1 MVGDDECTPWSEWT
15 ECSKTCGHG
24 THSRTRKCSNP
35 GPNIERKDCPRNEK
49 QDKSCADNTCGK
61 YNSLEKYFVKFIHY
75 KAYYRYFGT
84 LSKYSELDC
93 SLKSCYGAKP
103 NHVCCDTCNDVRQ
116 AYYDKGWF
124 FGTSN
129 FAQCAGKYFWII

>member
-61 YNSLEKYFVKFIHY
+61 YNSLEKYFVKLLLQGLLSLFWYII
-75 KAYYRYFGT
+75 KIFRARLQLEKLLWRETESCMLRYMQR
-84 LSKYSELDC
+84 C
-93 SLKSCYGAKP
+93 SSSIL
-103 NHVCCDTCNDVRQ
+103 
-116 AYYDKGWF
+116 
-124 FGTSN
+124 
-129 FAQCAGKYFWII
+129 

>member
-61 YNSLEKYFVKFIHY
+61 YNSLEKYFVKLYITRLIIVILVHY
-75 KAYYRYFGT
+75 QNIQ
-84 LSKYSELDC
+84 S
-93 SLKSCYGAKP
+93 
-103 NHVCCDTCNDVRQ
+103 
-116 AYYDKGWF
+116 
-124 FGTSN
+124 
-129 FAQCAGKYFWII
+129 

>member
-49 QDKSCADNTCGK
+49 KDKSCADNTCGK
-61 YNSLEKYFVKFIHY
+61 YNSLEKYFVQLLLDVGSIRKYNFDIKKFC
-75 KAYYRYFGT
+75 F
-84 LSKYSELDC
+84 D
-93 SLKSCYGAKP
+93 
-103 NHVCCDTCNDVRQ
+103 
-116 AYYDKGWF
+116 W
-124 FGTSN
+124 
-129 FAQCAGKYFWII
+129 AGLLNSP